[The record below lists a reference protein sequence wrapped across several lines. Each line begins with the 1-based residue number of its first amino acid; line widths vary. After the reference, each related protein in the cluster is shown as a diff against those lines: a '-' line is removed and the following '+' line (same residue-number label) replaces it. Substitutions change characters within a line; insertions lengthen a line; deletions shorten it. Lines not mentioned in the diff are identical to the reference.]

1 MRPTE
6 GAAATGEGG
15 GVTCC
20 HSRSSLRFWRS
31 SRCFSASQRS
41 ATFCCLST
49 LAFQMGFRLANF
61 SGGQRLLGRLAP
73 DVKILLRRVRRA
85 HLGRAHVPGRD
96 ALPAPVGLLLLAASF
111 GPLLVGQIEPGIGG
125 RSRVYGIGPRG
136 LTCISLSLQ
145 LGGCGWLQLYHS
157 FLQVRREGALARHF
171 PQPGEF
177 TRSIS
182 RPCATKHPRVRP
194 SPTGCG
200 PRGCAPSRCCAW
212 PSARRPSGAFPSAC
226 AARRSRSRG

>member
-1 MRPTE
+1 MLPF
-6 GAAATGEGG
+6 
-15 GVTCC
+15 
-20 HSRSSLRFWRS
+20 SLFPP
-31 SRCFSASQRS
+31 F
-41 ATFCCLST
+41 
-49 LAFQMGFRLANF
+49 LAFESLPFGLPAFGDFLLFEHPGVPDGFPLGELLR
-61 SGGQRLLGRLAP
+61 GQRLLGRLAP

-136 LTCISLSLQ
+136 LTFISLSLQ
-145 LGGCGWLQLYHS
+145 LGGCGWLQHFHS
-157 FLQVRREGALARHF
+157 LLQVRPERAHARHL

-177 TRSIS
+177 TKS
-182 RPCATKHPRVRP
+182 RFRLCAMKHPRVRP

-212 PSARRPSGAFPSAC
+212 PSARRPSGAFPSVS
-226 AARRSRSRG
+226 AARRFRSRG